1 MMQSEG
7 VDGARLCQEAR
18 VIRCC
23 SPSRDHRVH
32 HCVQR
37 PCRKRASCPCQQ
49 FVCARAGAEKPAFD
63 VVGAYQDCK
72 CLCRM
77 SADKATLLSFRN
89 MDPRCISPR
98 PSSVILTRL
107 CRLCSTPLC

>member
-1 MMQSEG
+1 MSM
-7 VDGARLCQEAR
+7 
-18 VIRCC
+18 
-23 SPSRDHRVH
+23 SPV
-32 HCVQR
+32 C
-37 PCRKRASCPCQQ
+37 
-49 FVCARAGAEKPAFD
+49 VCARAGAEKPAFD